1 MNLARNDMENE
12 ILHTLQEI
20 RSILYVLTVIVS
32 LVMLVW
38 VTNWVGNIVA
48 NFKKAWENYFIT
60 RADKYFESGE
70 LDKLTEHCHDKL
82 AKYPNHS
89 NATWWL
95 AKAKLETG
103 NNSEAR
109 NLFERLL
116 ELEPSWNETHIEPY
130 LKRLSSKQN
139 LL

>member
-1 MNLARNDMENE
+1 MEKE
-12 ILHTLQEI
+12 VLQTLQEI
-20 RSILYVLTVIVS
+20 RGILYVLTVIVS

-38 VTNWVGNIVA
+38 VANWVCNIVA
-48 NFKKAWENYFIT
+48 NLKKAWENDFIT
-60 RADKYFESGE
+60 RADKYFKSAEF
-70 LDKLTEHCHDKL
+70 DKLTEHCQEKL

-109 NLFERLL
+109 KLFERLL

-130 LKRLSSKQN
+130 LNKLSSK
-139 LL
+139 